1 MSSGQRERV
10 DIWSMPLYIDDKTSF
25 IPYLRFGL
33 GSTGTLL
40 TSGRDVAS
48 IDAAKVINEYSLTSI
63 L

>member
-40 TSGRDVAS
+40 TSGRDVAK
-48 IDAAKVINEYSLTSI
+48 DA
-63 L
+63 